1 MAEEYTYAVARIR
14 ALENNLLT
22 DAAIEQLIACPDVES
37 CLSYLTE
44 KGWGDAANADD
55 QEAILSR
62 EEEKIW
68 EVVRDL
74 HIDMKHFDVLS
85 LPKEYQN
92 LKAAIKEAVNGPA
105 HSKVYYEDTALEG
118 ETLTEIIKDRDFDKV
133 PDDMKAAAMEAYDVL
148 LHTGDGQLCDIII
161 DKACMEA
168 VLESGRAAGKAG
180 YGVIK
185 DFAEEQAAIC
195 DIKIAT
201 RAARTGK
208 SQDFLMKALVDCESF
223 SASSLAKAASQGEDA
238 VKEYLLSTDYR
249 DAADSLTKGPSAFER
264 WCDDRTMESLQPQKY
279 ETFTI
284 GPVIAYVLARQNEI
298 KTVRLVLTG
307 KANNLSDDSIRER
320 VRQMYV

>member
-14 ALENNLLT
+14 ALENSLLT

-37 CLSYLTE
+37 CLSYLEE
-44 KGWGDAANADD
+44 KGWGDASCAGD
-55 QEAILSR
+55 QDRILSR

-68 EVVRDL
+68 EVVKDL

-85 LPKEYQN
+85 LPKEFQD
-92 LKAAIKEAVNGPA
+92 LKAAVKEAVNGPA
-105 HSKVYYEDTALEG
+105 HSKVYYEEARLKG
-118 ETLTEIIKDRDFDKV
+118 ETLSEIIKNREFDKL
-133 PDDMKAAAMEAYDVL
+133 PDEMKAAAMEAYDVL
-148 LHTGDGQLCDIII
+148 LHTGDGQLCDVII

-168 VLESGRAAGKAG
+168 VLEAGRTEGKAG

-185 DFAEEQAAIC
+185 AFAEEQAAIC

-208 SQDFLMKALVDCESF
+208 SLDFLMKALVDCDSF
-223 SASSLAKAASQGEDA
+223 SAASLAKAASQGEEA
-238 VKEYLLSTDYR
+238 VKEYLSTTDYR
-249 DAADSLTKGPSAFER
+249 DAAESLAEGPSAFER
-264 WCDDRTMESLQPQKY
+264 WCDDRIIASLQSQKY

-307 KANNLSDDSIRER
+307 KANGLSDDSIRER